1 MLDAEFRRQERVD
14 KGNIVV
20 NAPDFKYF
28 LAAQAKLFVPLAPLF
43 QIREGSEFFPSKQM
57 IYLLL
62 IAASGAEMA
71 TDTPRKGSNN
81 EKDINDLAPDV
92 CRALTL
98 MFFAR
103 SFTNSGL

>member
-1 MLDAEFRRQERVD
+1 METKGVISRR
-14 KGNIVV
+14 
-20 NAPDFKYF
+20 
-28 LAAQAKLFVPLAPLF
+28 FVSECNLAPLF